1 MKKYE
6 RINLILLEMDQEGPH
21 WQALGDTVRQL
32 EAERRWRVERAGIIP
47 IDDTSI
53 TSVDAAEEIR
63 ALGHKVELLSPP
75 WWPRDVDSK
84 MIGVTRVPIHHWGR
98 LHLSKRELL
107 GLAALLRA
115 KGSDTTTAAAEP
127 VEEEAELLIVPLD
140 QIVPNPYQPRA
151 DFDAEQLQALADSIR
166 QNGILQ
172 FPIVERMNGGYQL
185 IDGERRWRA
194 AALAGRDTI
203 PVLCRPNLAEQER
216 LLLAIESNEQRADLN
231 PVELARAL
239 DSLAAAGLSNAAIG
253 KRLGGLSASAISNKR
268 RLLQL
273 PNHVLELIEQ
283 GQLTERQAA
292 ALLPLYALPAAVL
305 QKADTSWQSPAKI
318 IEHAVNGAPSNQV
331 RDMVGRLIV
340 GISGLLDEAM
350 IEIAGDGV
358 EAANCLD
365 CPLSFAHGRDR
376 RCIGYDCRQLKRH
389 LHKMEMLAPAV
400 AASGIAAAAF
410 DERSYHNFYGV
421 RDSEISAL
429 MECIAGCANR
439 RLVHNE
445 PTENYPNRVAPA
457 GYEAT
462 CKIVCV
468 AGYDC
473 ACAASIEQLRQA
485 EVPDEPPPAWQYRIN
500 GTGRVRVIAPTGKS
514 LDLEREQVAG
524 AVRVLWG
531 DATAALLESPDR
543 ALLAEARA
551 AILATANRY
560 NMPGTKIIEWH
571 EEGPDSHTWHILA
584 MNVRELPQG
593 IVSQALRELVSEL
606 PEEQLRAEAEEEVG

>member
-6 RINLILLEMDQEGPH
+6 VINEILLEMDQEGPH

-32 EAERRWRVERAGIIP
+32 EADRRWQVRRAGIVPGDPAGTRPKDILGE
-47 IDDTSI
+47 I
-53 TSVDAAEEIR
+53 THLTGKFVAYGPVPYATDQVPADLMPCWHWNGNVLNR
-63 ALGHKVELLSPP
+63 LELIGL
-75 WWPRDVDSK
+75 RD
-84 MIGVTRVPIHHWGR
+84 
-98 LHLSKRELL
+98 
-107 GLAALLRA
+107 LLRA
-115 KGSDTTTAAAEP
+115 KGPASEPEPGTAVA
-127 VEEEAELLIVPLD
+127 AELLIVRLD
-140 QIVPNPYQPRA
+140 EIVPNPHQPRR
-151 DFDAEQLQALADSIR
+151 DFDQEQLQALATSITA
-166 QNGILQ
+166 NGLLQ
-172 FPIVERMNGGYQL
+172 FPIVEPLDEFLGGYQL

-194 AALAGRDTI
+194 CALAGLETI
-203 PVLCRPNLAEQER
+203 PVIVRPPLDDEQR
-216 LLLAIESNEQRADLN
+216 LLLAVESNEQRANLN

-239 DSLAAAGLSNAAIG
+239 QLLADGGMSNAAIG
-253 KRLGGLSASAISNKR
+253 QRLGGLSAAAISNKR

-273 PNHVLELIEQ
+273 PEDVLGLVEA

-292 ALLPLYALPAAVL
+292 ALLPLYALPPAVL
-305 QKADTSWQSPAKI
+305 AKCDTSWQSPAKI

-410 DERSYHNFYGV
+410 DERSYYSFYGV

-485 EVPDEPPPAWQYRIN
+485 EVPDEPPPAAWQYRIN

-560 NMPGTKIIEWH
+560 NMPGTKMIEWY
-571 EEGPDSHTWHILA
+571 EEGPDSDTWHILA

-606 PEEQLRAEAEEEVG
+606 PEEQLRAEAEAEVG